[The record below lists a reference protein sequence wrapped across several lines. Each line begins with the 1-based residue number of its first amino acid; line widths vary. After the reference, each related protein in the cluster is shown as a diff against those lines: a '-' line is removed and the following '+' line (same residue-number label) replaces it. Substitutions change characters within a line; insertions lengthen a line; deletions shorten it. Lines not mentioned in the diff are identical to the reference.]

1 LSQAAFS
8 QGLSHL
14 APSQA
19 AFGQAAFGQA
29 AESAAWQQVLA
40 ESHTCSVFAAQQES
54 AVASVASA
62 AFLLPQ
68 DVTAKENATATAAN
82 KTLVFILQFA
92 LNVDKKISSGTKIV
106 NYRL

>member
-1 LSQAAFS
+1 MRYAFSLFISSIQVLNYFFS

-14 APSQA
+14 APSHA
-19 AFGQAAFGQA
+19 ALGHA
-29 AESAAWQQVLA
+29 AESAAWQHAFA

-54 AVASVASA
+54 ASVALESA

-82 KTLVFILQFA
+82 KTLVFILSICF
-92 LNVDKKISSGTKIV
+92 K
-106 NYRL
+106 R